1 MDSIQ
6 TSCPS
11 WCSTLIHYQ
20 DMHLPFPSKKKE
32 DSIYVVIETPR
43 GSTNKYT
50 FNPAFDGFEL
60 TKVLPFG
67 TQFPLDFGFVPHTM
81 GEDGQPIDAMVLME
95 YAVYPGTIV
104 KCRCIGVIE
113 AKQTEKGKPIRN
125 DRLICVYEESP
136 AYKELKDVKKM
147 NARLLEDIIHF
158 FIYYNEM
165 EGKKFTHLRTG
176 NAEVAHRLIRKHIQR
191 KK

>member
-1 MDSIQ
+1 M
-6 TSCPS
+6 
-11 WCSTLIHYQ
+11 
-20 DMHLPFPSKKKE
+20 E

-50 FNPAFDGFEL
+50 YNPEMDCFEL

-67 TQFPLDFGFVPHTM
+67 TQFPLDFGFIPHTK
-81 GEDGQPIDAMVLME
+81 GQDGQPVDALVLME
-95 YAVYPGTIV
+95 HAAYPGTVV

-113 AKQTEKGKPIRN
+113 AKQRENGKTIRN
-125 DRLICVYEESP
+125 DRLICVLEASP
-136 AYKELKDVKKM
+136 AYEHLTDIKKM
-147 NARLLEDIIHF
+147 NTRLLEDIIHF
-158 FIYYNEM
+158 FKYYNEM

-176 NAEVAHRLIRKHIQR
+176 NKEVAHRLIRKQTLR